1 MCLVA
6 SVTPVSAQEATG
18 LEDLESK
25 IQILRVEQDPESSTV
40 ELVVALPAAIGEVAP
55 TPENF
60 GITEGGSRRSFIVEE
75 IDQAVDITLVIDT
88 SGSMRGAPLQEA
100 TRAASDFIGQLPDS
114 ARVSIISFGAQPQVL
129 TAFTDSRDASKL
141 SVNSLQARGETAL
154 WDALV
159 EASRVTSGAN
169 SEERYIILLSDGG
182 DTTSEQDQ
190 ETAVS
195 ALTEAGAALYAITLE
210 TAESDH
216 SALISTAASVGGTVL
231 TTDDPAALRALYG
244 EIGDRLNH
252 RYRILFSSTETGE
265 RRIGVSVAIDGAVAT
280 AKTTVETAESDS
292 ATPAQVATNGSETVK
307 PDLVGE
313 SILGAFTAP
322 SAGLVGG
329 TSLWLGAAALF
340 VALLSVAVLA
350 VDPFGTRVQSLG
362 TYSAASTGR
371 KVSGLGQRAASAA
384 DRAIAKHD
392 DDKGLDQAL
401 DAAGINMR
409 PGEFA
414 MLSLGIVIAFGLGA
428 SILWNAATAIVVVL
442 IGSGLVLA
450 TVSMKISRR
459 RKKFAEQLHSTIT
472 ILVGSMRAGRGLPQA
487 LELVASEASS
497 PTAEEFRRVTVES
510 RVGRDQV
517 ASLEAVAERMKNEDL
532 RWIAQA
538 IGINK
543 ELGGDL
549 TELLDNLA
557 SVIRDRGRLKLQ
569 VQSLS
574 AEGRMSAWVVGAL
587 PVAIFAYM
595 HVTNRDYVRLLYT
608 TNSGLT
614 MFVAGLVFMLL
625 GSIWMKKLVD
635 IRY

>member
-190 ETAVS
+190 DTAVS

-252 RYRILFSSTETGE
+252 RYRILFNSTETGE

-329 TSLWLGAAALF
+329 T
-340 VALLSVAVLA
+340 
-350 VDPFGTRVQSLG
+350 
-362 TYSAASTGR
+362 
-371 KVSGLGQRAASAA
+371 
-384 DRAIAKHD
+384 
-392 DDKGLDQAL
+392 
-401 DAAGINMR
+401 
-409 PGEFA
+409 
-414 MLSLGIVIAFGLGA
+414 
-428 SILWNAATAIVVVL
+428 
-442 IGSGLVLA
+442 
-450 TVSMKISRR
+450 
-459 RKKFAEQLHSTIT
+459 
-472 ILVGSMRAGRGLPQA
+472 
-487 LELVASEASS
+487 
-497 PTAEEFRRVTVES
+497 
-510 RVGRDQV
+510 
-517 ASLEAVAERMKNEDL
+517 
-532 RWIAQA
+532 
-538 IGINK
+538 
-543 ELGGDL
+543 
-549 TELLDNLA
+549 
-557 SVIRDRGRLKLQ
+557 
-569 VQSLS
+569 
-574 AEGRMSAWVVGAL
+574 
-587 PVAIFAYM
+587 AY
-595 HVTNRDYVRLLYT
+595 
-608 TNSGLT
+608 G
-614 MFVAGLVFMLL
+614 
-625 GSIWMKKLVD
+625 
-635 IRY
+635 